1 MEKQDM
7 MTAATFT
14 EALQRRKF
22 QVIHTGGTLTA
33 WSFTY
38 GSGEVVVTQ
47 DNSHEIDDDTLDTSP
62 VMIGITTDVD
72 RYETDHLI
80 ELSNLKQALEAIDYA
95 TDYIEADQT
104 AQSCLSVINSFKA

>member
-1 MEKQDM
+1 
-7 MTAATFT
+7 MTYETFAGALAT
-14 EALQRRKF
+14 RKF
-22 QVIHTGGTLTA
+22 TIVHTGGSMTA

-47 DNSHEIDDDTLDTSP
+47 DDSHEINSDTLNTSP

-80 ELSNLKQALEAIDYA
+80 ELSNLKEALEAVDYA
-95 TDYIEADQT
+95 RDYIEAHQT
-104 AQSCLSVINSFKA
+104 AQSCLSVINKFKSLAD